1 MGKKKALTKLKKEC
15 SKAYIRPFFFIV
27 FFADETLP
35 KVQKITIHKDQVL
48 S

>member
-1 MGKKKALTKLKKEC
+1 MSEITNKKEKYQVTNIKTN
-15 SKAYIRPFFFIV
+15 S
-27 FFADETLP
+27 